1 MTGSPANIGPLLT
14 AARAGDRGA
23 MDELFLRFYPSVRNM
38 VHHSLATDLRRKRP
52 WLAAMFSTGD
62 VVQEVFQSV
71 IRDMEHFDGESE
83 GAFVAYLV
91 TLIKNR
97 LTDAIR
103 FHEAMRRDSRR
114 APHAGDSLD
123 DQAAESRDPAEIA
136 AAEEQLRRYTRA
148 LATLGPRERTLL
160 RERLHGTTTFAELA
174 QQFGYPSEDA
184 ARKAFCAAQARL
196 LLSIQNQKS

>member
-136 AAEEQLRRYTRA
+136 AAEEQLRRYI
-148 LATLGPRERTLL
+148 